1 MTKRRRRRRR
11 RRRYEGAADQEGFPV
26 FLSLSPREEKSRSK
40 ERRRTRSRE
49 EKKKE
54 EEDEHLYKDL
64 HGQWEWNAG
73 TSLVPDF
80 TPASSPPDQPSPS
93 SFRPSLSSFFPSPSD
108 TSSSSSTPLF
118 GIHRRPRCCSPNH
131 HRVLPL
137 YPASPFTT
145 TLLCVPVQLPL
156 RAATALLYYYYYHHC
171 FRLLLLPPPP
181 LLLLQLLLRVHDLV
195 TICGRS
201 LHSIIDSN

>member
-1 MTKRRRRRRR
+1 MR
-11 RRRYEGAADQEGFPV
+11 GAADQEGFPV

-80 TPASSPPDQPSPS
+80 TPASSPPDQPSPLLL
-93 SFRPSLSSFFPSPSD
+93 PSLALLFLPVSIRHFFFFFYVSLRHPPPTAMLLTESSPCS
-108 TSSSSSTPLF
+108 TSL
-118 GIHRRPRCCSPNH
+118 
-131 HRVLPL
+131 
-137 YPASPFTT
+137 PASPFTT

-171 FRLLLLPPPP
+171 FRLLLLLPP
-181 LLLLQLLLRVHDLV
+181 LLQLLLRVHDLV